1 MLAVERRAL
10 TALVLAVAAL
20 AALAPTAAAQPRLE
34 ARDGALWLTALPPIL
49 DGESIERQL
58 TSGLTTGF
66 VFTLEVDRE
75 TRGAAQV
82 EIRYELWDEVFLT
95 ARLEAGR
102 ADERRETV
110 GSRPALDRW
119 WRTLDL
125 RLGSL
130 PGAGSG
136 ADGEVHLVI
145 VPFSQAEETET
156 RRWFAESVRRAES
169 TGSGD
174 SASLGGG
181 GGLDRVLTTLIG
193 TSIRRRPLV
202 EYRWAVEI
210 PDAVEMPQTADDPE
224 APE

>member
-1 MLAVERRAL
+1 MSGADRRA
-10 TALVLAVAAL
+10 ALATLLLAVAAL
-20 AALAPTAAAQPRLE
+20 AVFAPAAGAQPRLE

-49 DGESIERQL
+49 AEESVDRQL

-66 VFTLEVDRE
+66 VFTLEVERE

-125 RLGSL
+125 RLGAL
-130 PGAGSG
+130 PAGG

-145 VPFSQAEETET
+145 VPFSQAEEAET

-210 PDAVEMPQTADDPE
+210 PQAADDPE

>member
-1 MLAVERRAL
+1 MSGADRRA
-10 TALVLAVAAL
+10 ALATLLLAVAAL
-20 AALAPTAAAQPRLE
+20 AVFAPAAGAQPRLE

-66 VFTLEVDRE
+66 VFTLEVERE

-125 RLGSL
+125 RLGAL
-130 PGAGSG
+130 PAGG

-145 VPFSQAEETET
+145 VPFSQAEEAET

-210 PDAVEMPQTADDPE
+210 PQAADDPE